1 MKQQRRHPG
10 NDNAIGQRNTPTV
23 FKVASENTYP
33 DLVKFLPD
41 LFVFLRP
48 EFDQFLGVA
57 RVDTYS
63 PT

>member
-1 MKQQRRHPG
+1 MTMPSVRG
-10 NDNAIGQRNTPTV
+10 TPTI